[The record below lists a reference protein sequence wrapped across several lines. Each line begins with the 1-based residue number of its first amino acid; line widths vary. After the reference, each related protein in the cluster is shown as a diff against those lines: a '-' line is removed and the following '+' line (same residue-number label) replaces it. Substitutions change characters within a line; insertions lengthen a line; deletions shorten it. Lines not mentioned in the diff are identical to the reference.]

1 MTYRALF
8 KFNKLSDNAKTEYEK
23 NVETFLKYVNAIGWE
38 YTVEDMGMERVMKRF
53 RLKVKKFI
61 EEEAADEYNGDTV
74 GMYIGGT
81 IGTLM
86 MVAMILWGGM

>member
-8 KFNKLSDNAKTEYEK
+8 KFNN
-23 NVETFLKYVNAIGWE
+23 
-38 YTVEDMGMERVMKRF
+38 MKKI
-53 RLKVKKFI
+53 RLKVKKFV
-61 EEEAADEYNGDTV
+61 EEESAEEYNGDTV

>member
-1 MTYRALF
+1 
-8 KFNKLSDNAKTEYEK
+8 
-23 NVETFLKYVNAIGWE
+23 
-38 YTVEDMGMERVMKRF
+38 MKSF
-53 RLKVKKFI
+53 RLKVKKFL

-86 MVAMILWGGM
+86 VVGMILWGGM

>member
-1 MTYRALF
+1 MKSF
-8 KFNKLSDNAKTEYEK
+8 K
-23 NVETFLKYVNAIGWE
+23 
-38 YTVEDMGMERVMKRF
+38 
-53 RLKVKKFI
+53 LKVKMFL
-61 EEEAADEYNGDTV
+61 EEESADEYNGDTF

>member
-1 MTYRALF
+1 M
-8 KFNKLSDNAKTEYEK
+8 K
-23 NVETFLKYVNAIGWE
+23 NFRFWKKVREFL
-38 YTVEDMGMERVMKRF
+38 ED
-53 RLKVKKFI
+53 
-61 EEEAADEYNGDTV
+61 EASEDYNGDTL

>member
-1 MTYRALF
+1 MKQTMKNS
-8 KFNKLSDNAKTEYEK
+8 KFWKKIKA
-23 NVETFLKYVNAIGWE
+23 FL
-38 YTVEDMGMERVMKRF
+38 
-53 RLKVKKFI
+53 
-61 EEEAADEYNGDTV
+61 EEEASEEYNGDTP

>member
-1 MTYRALF
+1 M
-8 KFNKLSDNAKTEYEK
+8 K
-23 NVETFLKYVNAIGWE
+23 NFS
-38 YTVEDMGMERVMKRF
+38 
-53 RLKVKKFI
+53 LKVKKFL

-86 MVAMILWGGM
+86 MVAVILIGGM

>member
-1 MTYRALF
+1 MC
-8 KFNKLSDNAKTEYEK
+8 KLINTKK
-23 NVETFLKYVNAIGWE
+23 
-38 YTVEDMGMERVMKRF
+38 VMKSF

-61 EEEAADEYNGDTV
+61 EEEAAEEYNGDTI

-86 MVAMILWGGM
+86 MVAMILLGGM

>member
-1 MTYRALF
+1 MF
-8 KFNKLSDNAKTEYEK
+8 KFLELK
-23 NVETFLKYVNAIGWE
+23 NGNLLNQLKSKR
-38 YTVEDMGMERVMKRF
+38 MEMVMKNF

-61 EEEAADEYNGDTV
+61 EEESADEYNGDTV

-86 MVAMILWGGM
+86 MVAMILIGGM

>member
-1 MTYRALF
+1 
-8 KFNKLSDNAKTEYEK
+8 
-23 NVETFLKYVNAIGWE
+23 
-38 YTVEDMGMERVMKRF
+38 MKSF
-53 RLKVKKFI
+53 RLKVKKII
-61 EEEAADEYNGDTV
+61 EEESDDEYNGDTL